1 MGNLLTEESLLTS
14 LKKVIEPEL
23 FKDIVTLN
31 MVKDIRINGSDIA
44 LTVILTTPA
53 CPLKGEIQNRIEK
66 AVRGDFPQTGKID
79 IRWSANVTSGK
90 TGGKENLIP
99 TIKNTIAVSSG
110 KGGVGKS
117 TVTVNLAVALAR
129 AGAKVGLLD
138 ADVYGPNIP
147 LMMGVS
153 KPPVSAGAKLEPA
166 ESHGVKYISMAFM
179 VEDDTPIVW
188 RGPMIHGAIQQFLRD
203 VNWGELDYLLI
214 DLPPGTGDAQLS
226 ITQLIPLT
234 GAIIVTTPQDVALLD
249 SKRGLA
255 MFQKVHVPLLGIVEN
270 MSYFNCPHC
279 HEKTEIFSH
288 GGGKAAAEK
297 LKVPFLGEIPIDPAI
312 REGGDA
318 GRPIV
323 VSDPESPQAKAFVQ
337 IAGQLAAQISVMNA
351 RGSSLKIVTV

>member
-1 MGNLLTEESLLTS
+1 MGSKMTEDLVMNS

-31 MVKDIRINGSDIA
+31 MVKDLKVNGNEIS
-44 LTVILTTPA
+44 LTIVLTTPA
-53 CPLKGEIQNRIEK
+53 CPLKGEIQNRVEK
-66 AVRGDFPQTGKID
+66 AVKDDFPETGKIN
-79 IRWSANVTSGK
+79 INWTSNVTAGRS
-90 TGGKENLIP
+90 GGKENLIP
-99 TIKNTIAVSSG
+99 TVKNTIAVSSG

-117 TVTVNLAVALAR
+117 TVTVNLAVALAQM
-129 AGAKVGLLD
+129 GAKVGLLD

-153 KPPVSAGAKLEPA
+153 KAPVSEGGKLDPA
-166 ESHGVKYISMAFM
+166 ESHNVKFISMAFM

-255 MFQKVHVPLLGIVEN
+255 MFQKVQVPLLGIVEN
-270 MSYFNCPHC
+270 MSYFSCPHC

-288 GGGKAAAEK
+288 GGGKVAADK

-312 REGGDA
+312 REGGDT

-323 VSDPESPQAKAFVQ
+323 VSNPDSPQAKAFVQ
-337 IAGQLAAQISVMNA
+337 IARQLAAQISVMNA
-351 RGSSLKIVTV
+351 KSTTLKIVTV

>member
-1 MGNLLTEESLLTS
+1 MTEDEIMNS

-31 MVKDIRINGSDIA
+31 MVKDLKVNGNEIS
-44 LTVILTTPA
+44 LTIVLTTPA
-53 CPLKGEIQNRIEK
+53 CPLKGEIQNRVEK
-66 AVRGDFPQTGKID
+66 AVKEDFPETGKIN
-79 IRWSANVTSGK
+79 INWTSNVTAGRAS
-90 TGGKENLIP
+90 GKENLIP

-117 TVTVNLAVALAR
+117 TVTVNLAVALAQ

-153 KPPVSAGAKLEPA
+153 KPPVSEGGKLEPA
-166 ESHGVKYISMAFM
+166 ESHNVKFISMAFM

-255 MFQKVHVPLLGIVEN
+255 MFQKVQVPLLGIVEN
-270 MSYFNCPHC
+270 MSYFSCPHC

-288 GGGKAAAEK
+288 GGGKVAAEK

-312 REGGDA
+312 REGGDT

-323 VSDPESPQAKAFVQ
+323 VSNPESPQAKSFVK
-337 IAGQLAAQISVMNA
+337 IASQLAAQISVMNA
-351 RGSSLKIVTV
+351 KSTTLKIVTV

>member
-1 MGNLLTEESLLTS
+1 MGSKMTEDLVMNS
-14 LKKVIEPEL
+14 LKRVIEPEL

-31 MVKDIRINGSDIA
+31 MVKDLRINGKDIS
-44 LTVILTTPA
+44 LTIVLTTPA
-53 CPLKGEIQNRIEK
+53 CPLKGEIQNRVEK
-66 AVRGDFPQTGKID
+66 AVKEDFPDTGTIN
-79 IRWSANVTSGK
+79 INWTSNVTSGK
-90 TGGKENLIP
+90 AGGKENLIP

-117 TVTVNLAVALAR
+117 TVTVNLAVALAQ
-129 AGAKVGLLD
+129 AGARVGLLD

-153 KPPVSAGAKLEPA
+153 KAPVSEGGKLEPA
-166 ESHGVKYISMAFM
+166 ESHQVKFISMAFM

-270 MSYFNCPHC
+270 MSYFSCPHC
-279 HEKTEIFSH
+279 HEKTEIFSR
-288 GGGKAAAEK
+288 GGGKTAADK

-312 REGGDA
+312 RVGGDT
-318 GRPIV
+318 GLPIV
-323 VSDPESPQAKAFVQ
+323 VSNPDSPQAKSFVQ
-337 IAGQLAAQISVMNA
+337 IAGLLAAQISVMNA
-351 RGSSLKIVTV
+351 KGSKLKIVTV

>member
-1 MGNLLTEESLLTS
+1 MGSKMTEDLVMNS

-31 MVKDIRINGSDIA
+31 MVKDLKINGNEVS
-44 LTVILTTPA
+44 LTIVLTTPA
-53 CPLKGEIQNRIEK
+53 CPLKGEIQNRIERAVK
-66 AVRGDFPQTGKID
+66 ADFPEAGKIN
-79 IRWSANVTSGK
+79 INWTSNVTAGRA
-90 TGGKENLIP
+90 GGKENLIP

-117 TVTVNLAVALAR
+117 TVTVNLAVALAQ

-153 KPPVSAGAKLEPA
+153 KAPVSEGGKLEPA
-166 ESHGVKYISMAFM
+166 ESHHVKFISMAFM

-234 GAIIVTTPQDVALLD
+234 GAIIVTTPQAVALLD

-255 MFQKVHVPLLGIVEN
+255 MFQKVQVPLLGIVEN
-270 MSYFNCPHC
+270 MSYFSCPHC

-288 GGGKAAAEK
+288 GGGKTAAEK

-312 REGGDA
+312 REGGDT

-323 VSDPESPQAKAFVQ
+323 VSNPDSPQAKAFVQ
-337 IAGQLAAQISVMNA
+337 IASQLAAQISVMNSKSTTL
-351 RGSSLKIVTV
+351 RIVTV

>member
-1 MGNLLTEESLLTS
+1 MGNSITEEMVMKS

-31 MVKDIRINGSDIA
+31 MVKDVRVAGKDIS
-44 LTVILTTPA
+44 LTIVLTTPA
-53 CPLKGEIQNRIEK
+53 CPLKGEIQSRVDQ
-66 AVRGDFPQTGKID
+66 AVKGDHPEIDKIN
-79 IRWSANVTSGK
+79 INWTSNVTVGK
-90 TGGKENLIP
+90 AGGKEDLIP

-129 AGAKVGLLD
+129 SGARVGLLD

-147 LMMGVS
+147 MMMGVS
-153 KPPVSAGAKLEPA
+153 KPPVSVGAKLEPA
-166 ESHGVKYISMAFM
+166 ESHQVKFISMAFM

-203 VNWGELDYLLI
+203 VNWGELDYLLV

-234 GAIIVTTPQDVALLD
+234 GAIIVTTPQAVALLD
-249 SKRGLA
+249 SKRGLG
-255 MFQKVHVPLLGIVEN
+255 MFQKVHVPLLGIIEN
-270 MSYFNCPHC
+270 MSYFSCPHC
-279 HEKTEIFSH
+279 HEKTDIFSH

-312 REGGDA
+312 REGGDS
-318 GRPIV
+318 GMPIV
-323 VSDPESPQAKAFVQ
+323 VSNPESPQAKAFVQ
-337 IAGQLAAQISVMNA
+337 IASQLAAQISVLNA
-351 RGSSLKIVTV
+351 RSSALRIVTV

>member
-1 MGNLLTEESLLTS
+1 MGSKMTEDLVMNS

-31 MVKDIRINGSDIA
+31 MVKDLKVNGNEIS
-44 LTVILTTPA
+44 LTIVLTTPA
-53 CPLKGEIQNRIEK
+53 CPLKGEIQNRVEK
-66 AVRGDFPQTGKID
+66 AIKDDFPETRKVNIN
-79 IRWSANVTSGK
+79 WTSNVTAGRA
-90 TGGKENLIP
+90 GGKENLIP

-117 TVTVNLAVALAR
+117 TVTVNLAVALAQ

-153 KPPVSAGAKLEPA
+153 KAPISEGGKLDPA
-166 ESHGVKYISMAFM
+166 ESHNVKFISMAFM

-255 MFQKVHVPLLGIVEN
+255 MFQKVQVPLLGIIEN
-270 MSYFNCPHC
+270 MSYFTCPHC

-288 GGGKAAAEK
+288 GGGKVAADK

-312 REGGDA
+312 REGGDT

-323 VSDPESPQAKAFVQ
+323 VSNPDSPQAKAFVQ
-337 IAGQLAAQISVMNA
+337 IASHLAAQISVMNA
-351 RGSSLKIVTV
+351 KSTTLRIVTV

>member
-1 MGNLLTEESLLTS
+1 MGTHMTEDLVMNS

-31 MVKDIRINGSDIA
+31 MVKDLKINGKDIS
-44 LTVILTTPA
+44 LTIVLTTPA
-53 CPLKGEIQNRIEK
+53 CPLKGEIQNRVEK
-66 AVRGDFPQTGKID
+66 AVKEDFPDAGKID
-79 IRWSANVTSGK
+79 IHWTSNVTSGK
-90 TGGKENLIP
+90 AGGKENLIP

-117 TVTVNLAVALAR
+117 TVTVNLAVALAQ
-129 AGAKVGLLD
+129 AGARVGLLD

-153 KPPVSAGAKLEPA
+153 KAPVSEGGKLEPA
-166 ESHGVKYISMAFM
+166 ESHQVKFISMAFM

-270 MSYFNCPHC
+270 MSYFCCPHC
-279 HEKTEIFSH
+279 HEKTEIFSR
-288 GGGKAAAEK
+288 GGGKTAADK

-312 REGGDA
+312 RVGGDT

-323 VSDPESPQAKAFVQ
+323 VSDPDSPQARSFVQ
-337 IAGQLAAQISVMNA
+337 IAGLLAAQISVMNA
-351 RGSSLKIVTV
+351 KGSTLKIVTV